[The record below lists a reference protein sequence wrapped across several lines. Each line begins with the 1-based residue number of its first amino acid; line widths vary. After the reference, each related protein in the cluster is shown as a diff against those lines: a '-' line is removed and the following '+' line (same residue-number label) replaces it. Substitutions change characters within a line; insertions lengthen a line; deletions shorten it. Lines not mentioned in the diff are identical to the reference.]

1 MFKNINK
8 RSLLITAICAL
19 VLLIITLFMR
29 GLLFANSFHAFM
41 LLLGDSLLVA
51 SIIFGS
57 LWLLSLAWYH
67 GVFDVVLYMKDG
79 ANRMHMENGQLVPK
93 KSLREYG
100 IEKQKTRNRPT
111 HFFIVFLCLLVLALL
126 FSLLAVATA
135 SA

>member
-8 RSLLITAICAL
+8 RNLLITAICAL
-19 VLLIITLFMR
+19 VLLIFTLFMR
-29 GLLFANSFHAFM
+29 GLLFARSFHAFM

-67 GVFDVVLYMKDG
+67 GVFDVVLYIKDG
-79 ANRMHMENGQLVPK
+79 ANRMHVENGRVVPK
-93 KSLREYG
+93 RSLREYG
-100 IEKQKTRNRPT
+100 LDKQKTRNWPT
-111 HFFIVFLCLLVLALL
+111 HFLIVFLCLLILALI
-126 FSLLAVATA
+126 FSLLAISTA